1 MEWLGVE
8 RRRLGTALL
17 AFGLIGVVLAGIIAG
32 GLIAGGIAARNLD
45 DRISADQ
52 VKLSLSLH
60 RITTSIDKLAT
71 TTDHAAATLNTTSAL
86 IDESG
91 AVIQDLAGVSDELSN
106 NLGFNILGQ
115 QPLAGAAARFK
126 DFSARLRT
134 FQGMTGGLSDNLA
147 TNADDLTSLTGEVQ
161 QIGAMTQ
168 DLAARV
174 DAFDQAGR
182 DHQPDRRRDHPRR
195 DPRRRGWRSPRAFTA
210 WVGWRLR
217 KIASAEIAAAAGS

>member
-1 MEWLGVE
+1 MKT
-8 RRRLGTALL
+8 GTAVNGT
-17 AFGLIGVVLAGIIAG
+17 GLRVCGKN
-32 GLIAGGIAARNLD
+32 RRQTN
-45 DRISADQ
+45 RKSF
-52 VKLSLSLH
+52 S
-60 RITTSIDKLAT
+60 TSDFRPGWYAYLEKTRRPRWPVAPS
-71 TTDHAAATLNTTSAL
+71 AATGAISGLQPRQVTLNGT
-86 IDESG
+86 
-91 AVIQDLAGVSDELSN
+91 IQDLAGVSDELSN

-161 QIGAMTQ
+161 QIGTMTE

-174 DAFDQAGR
+174 DAFDQAGEIISLIV
-182 DHQPDRRRDHPRR
+182 
-195 DPRRRGWRSPRAFTA
+195 GGIILGGILVAWLAIAAGFTA

>member
-17 AFGLIGVVLAGIIAG
+17 GFGLIGVVVAGIIAV

-52 VKLSLSLH
+52 AKLSLSLH

-134 FQGMTGGLSDNLA
+134 FQGMTGGLSENLA

-174 DAFDQAGR
+174 DAFDQAGEIINLIV
-182 DHQPDRRRDHPRR
+182 
-195 DPRRRGWRSPRAFTA
+195 GGIILGGILVAWLAIAAGFTA